1 MELTA
6 AEIAVATGGELV
18 GGPADARVKAFAI
31 DSRQLPADAAFVA
44 LRATRDGHD
53 FVADAFARGATVALV
68 EDDID
73 GVTTTGAVIRVPN
86 TMAALQALAKVARE
100 RLAQAVFVGITGSA
114 GKTATKDLTA
124 AAVGR
129 VRRVH
134 ASPESFNNEAGVPL
148 TILGAPEEAE
158 VVITEM
164 GARFKGNITELTD
177 IARPSIGVVTH
188 IGLAHAGLLEGRE
201 GIARVK
207 GELMEAL
214 PAGGLAVLN
223 AECDATPGLA
233 GRTKARVVR
242 VGRGADADLRASEIT
257 FDDELRP
264 RFVLETPLGSA
275 RVALGLRGDH
285 QVENAAQA
293 VAVAL
298 EVGVPLEA
306 AVAGLADARAG
317 AHRMELLRSADGVV
331 VLNDAYNSSP
341 TSATAAIRSLARL
354 PVSGR
359 RVAVLGEMLELG
371 EHADEEHAAIG
382 ALAAAEGLDLLVT
395 VGERGSWFADGARQ
409 GTLAVISAADADDAA
424 RILADELRPGDA
436 VLVKASRAVGLERV
450 AEALARGGART

>member
-6 AEIAVATGGELV
+6 EEIAVATGGELL
-18 GGPADARVKAFAI
+18 GGPADARAKAFAI
-31 DSRQLPADAAFVA
+31 DSRRLPPDAAFVA
-44 LRATRDGHD
+44 LRSTRDGHE

-68 EDDID
+68 EQEVD
-73 GVTTTGAVIRVPN
+73 VPVSSGALVRVAS
-86 TMAALQALAKVARE
+86 TMSALQALARVARE
-100 RLAQAVFVGITGSA
+100 RLASSVFVGITGSA

-129 VRRVH
+129 VRVVH

-148 TILGAPEEAE
+148 TILAAPIEAE

-164 GARFKGNITELTD
+164 GARFEGNITELTD

-188 IGLAHAGLLEGRE
+188 VGLAHAGLLGGRE

-207 GELMEAL
+207 GELMDAL
-214 PAGGLAVLN
+214 PPNGLAVLN
-223 AECDATPGLA
+223 TECDATPGLA
-233 GRTKARVVR
+233 ARTSARVVR
-242 VGRGADADLRASEIT
+242 VGRGAHADLRASDVT

-264 RFVLETPLGSA
+264 RFMLETPAGSA

-306 AVAGLADARAG
+306 AVAGLADARAA
-317 AHRMELLRSADGVV
+317 AHRMELLRTADGVL

-341 TSATAAIRSLARL
+341 TSAAAAIRSLARL
-354 PVSGR
+354 RVTGR

-371 EHADEEHAAIG
+371 EHAHEEHAAIG
-382 ALAAAEGLDLLVT
+382 ALAASEGLDLLVA
-395 VGERGSWFADGARQ
+395 VGERASGFADGAQQ
-409 GTLAVISAADADDAA
+409 GALRVITAADADGAA
-424 RILADELRPGDA
+424 RILADELRSGDA